1 MKAVYH
7 CVKIAKFTT
16 QYKNIIRFG
25 LIVFLFKSLN
35 VFNLSAAAKNLITN
49 YNFFVDSFMA
59 GVFIHS
65 YLSYR
70 N

>member
-1 MKAVYH
+1 MKVVYH

-16 QYKNIIRFG
+16 QYKTIIRFG